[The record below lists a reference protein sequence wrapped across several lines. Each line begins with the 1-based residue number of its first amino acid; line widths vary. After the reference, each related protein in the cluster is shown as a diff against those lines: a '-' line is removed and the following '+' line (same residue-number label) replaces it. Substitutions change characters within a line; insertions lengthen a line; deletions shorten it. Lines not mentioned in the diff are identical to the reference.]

1 MNFILNTLENK
12 NLLKIFLFT
21 WIISIPFKNSIYHIS
36 VFLLIIYFFL
46 HIAITKKIHIL
57 LVNAKKTITLTIGF
71 FLLILC
77 MHISNF
83 SNLNSIDIKSWYL
96 LYMFIIR
103 YSLIFVLLSYF
114 YKLNFFE
121 KKELVQWLFCSF
133 FALALTGVYQLIIE
147 PNILLG
153 QGIQGTLSNR
163 NAFGLFVGMGFVL
176 SLFTTLHY
184 KTLGFF
190 ILTLFLVLMMFSFS
204 RSSWVASFISSL
216 LFIALNYK
224 VIKLKHFLYF
234 IFLVGLLLFMYFYF
248 DAFQYRLDQLAHA
261 ESSDRTRIWIRTI
274 VFIKEKFYF
283 GYGLDSFKYLPDI
296 SISQHRDPHNMF
308 LEILISIGIIG
319 FIISLFTII
328 VILLRIYQDKNYL
341 LYPIAAY
348 FLIVTQF
355 DFGAFASKELLSFL
369 TIFVF
374 YVYADHFRQKI

>member
-1 MNFILNTLENK
+1 MNLINNTLENK
-12 NLLKIFLFT
+12 NLLKFFLFI
-21 WIISIPFKNSIYHIS
+21 WVISIPFKNSIYHIS
-36 VFLLIIYFFL
+36 VFLLIMYFLL
-46 HIAITKKIHIL
+46 HLGITKKVHIL
-57 LVNAKKTITLTIGF
+57 FANVKKTISLTIGF

-83 SNLNSIDIKSWYL
+83 SNLDSIDIKSWYL

-103 YSLIFVLLSYF
+103 YGLIFVLLSYF

-133 FALALTGVYQLIIE
+133 CALALTGVYQLIIE

-184 KTLGFF
+184 KTGFF
-190 ILTLFLVLMMFSFS
+190 LSTLFLVLMLFSFS

-224 VIKLKHFLYF
+224 IIKLKHFLYF
-234 IFLVGLLLFMYFYF
+234 IFLVSLLLFMYFYF
-248 DAFQYRLDQLAHA
+248 DSFQHRFDQLIHGD
-261 ESSDRTRIWIRTI
+261 SSNRTTIWIRAI
-274 VFIKEKFYF
+274 DFIKEKFYF
-283 GYGLDSFKYLPDI
+283 GYGLDSFKYLPDL
-296 SISQHRDPHNMF
+296 SISQYRDPHNMV
-308 LEILISIGIIG
+308 LEILISIGIVG
-319 FIISLFTII
+319 FMIFLFTII
-328 VILLRIYQDKNYL
+328 IILLKIYQDKNYL
-341 LYPIAAY
+341 LYPMAAY

-374 YVYADHFRQKI
+374 YVYADHFRQET